1 LLWVTKLLRLL
12 LPLQMHWQRRVW
24 ERHCLQPRLLLL
36 LLLLLQ
42 RLPPLPFPPKVQ
54 IKTRCWSR

>member
-1 LLWVTKLLRLL
+1 VTKLLRLL
-12 LPLQMHWQRRVW
+12 LPLQMHWQLRVW

-36 LLLLLQ
+36 LLLLLLLQ
-42 RLPPLPFPPKVQ
+42 RLPPLPFLPKVQ